1 MKWIQQMIRNINL
14 FLSGLSLLKKLVGL
28 YIIVIIIP
36 TLIFTLNYTRQAS
49 ENVINDIKNKNEYL
63 LEIEKIHIM
72 NNIETMRRTAQM
84 VVADQKFIEF
94 VRARNESNIS
104 ELIDFKL
111 NAFSGITKLQVNN
124 PSIEHIHL
132 YTSNPYVTEMWPILF
147 SEKRILNQPWRT
159 EVIGRNGMELWWF
172 DQNNDIL
179 GRLMSKNSSKISV
192 LRELDY
198 PKDEH
203 LGIIEISMLLNKF
216 FPKMYSHVNDGVS
229 ELIVFDPQLNI
240 ISNPYNTFLEDEKV
254 NVKKLRQAFNQY
266 KDQKNFHFLFEN
278 KDTVYMVVSTYID
291 GVDSY
296 MLNIISLEDVFKE
309 TNKTRL
315 LVLGGTIALVFILS
329 LFTFFITSFLF
340 KKLFLLMDSMKRV
353 EKGDFTIEVDING
366 NGEIGQ
372 LATHFRNMLYKMN
385 GLIADAI
392 NKQAATKEAE
402 LNALKTQIDSHFL
415 YNTLENI
422 KMMAEIEGKYEIS
435 DAVTSLGEMMRYN
448 LRWKND
454 FVQLKEELAHIKNY
468 IDIMNLR
475 MDGLLTL
482 TLQIPVELLDQEV
495 IKMSLQPI
503 VENAVKHGIRPTIS
517 SRPGKIDVNAFIEDE
532 YVVIKVM
539 DNGIGMTEE
548 ALTILNRHISSN
560 EDLLRVETKSRNGIG
575 LRNVNE
581 RIQLRYGN
589 EFGMSVSSLMGE
601 GTEVTLKLPSKN
613 IKGAGEN
620 V

>member
-1 MKWIQQMIRNINL
+1 VRILNWLHRIIRNTKL
-14 FLSGLSLLKKLVGL
+14 FISGLSLLKKLVGL
-28 YIIVIIIP
+28 YIVVIIIP
-36 TLIFTLNYTRQAS
+36 TLIFTLNYTKQAS
-49 ENVINDIKNKNEYL
+49 ESVINDIRNKNEYL

-132 YTSNPYVTEMWPILF
+132 YTSNPYVSEMWPILF
-147 SEKRILNQPWRT
+147 SEKRIMNQPWRT
-159 EVIGRNGMELWWF
+159 EVIERNGMELWWF

-192 LRELDY
+192 LREIDY
-198 PKDEH
+198 PKNEH
-203 LGIIEISMLLNKF
+203 LGVIEISMLLNNF
-216 FPKMYSHVNDGVS
+216 FPKMYSHVNDGIS
-229 ELIVFDPQLNI
+229 ELIVFDPKLNI
-240 ISNPYNTFLEDEKV
+240 ISNPYNTFLEDEKI
-254 NVKKLRQAFNQY
+254 NIKKLRKEFIRN
-266 KDQKNFHFLFEN
+266 KDQKNFHFLLEN
-278 KDTVYMVVSTYID
+278 EDAVYMVVSTYLD
-291 GVDSY
+291 GVGSY

-309 TNKTRL
+309 TNRTRL

-366 NGEIGQ
+366 DGEIGQ
-372 LATHFRNMLYKMN
+372 LATHFRNMLYKIN

-402 LNALKTQIDSHFL
+402 LKALKTQIDSHFL

-448 LRWKND
+448 LKWKND

-475 MDGLLTL
+475 MDGLLS
-482 TLQIPVELLDQEV
+482 LQLNIPAHLQEQEV
-495 IKMSLQPI
+495 LKMSLQPI
-503 VENAVKHGIRPTIS
+503 VENAVKHGVRPTIFS
-517 SRPGKIDVNAFIEDE
+517 KPGKIEVIASIEGE
-532 YVVIKVM
+532 YVIIEVI
-539 DNGIGMTEE
+539 DNGVGMSMEQVE
-548 ALTILNRHISSN
+548 KLNRHIDSN
-560 EDLLRVETKSRNGIG
+560 QEFERTSGNGIG

-589 EFGMSVSSLMGE
+589 EFGLSVSSILGE
-601 GTEVTLKLPSKN
+601 STSVTIKLPNKN
-613 IKGAGEN
+613 IKGAH
-620 V
+620 